1 MKTIAMVM
9 LLIYQIGIFIMA
21 VKSKQP
27 YEKELR
33 DKLNFIIW
41 LIPIALCIILAM

>member
-1 MKTIAMVM
+1 MKTIAIIM
-9 LLIYQIGIFIMA
+9 LLIYQIELFIMA
-21 VKSKQP
+21 LKSKKP

-41 LIPIALCIILAM
+41 LTPLAMCIILAM